1 MKNLITLLFASS
13 ALVTSFLATSVTAN
27 EHAHGGVV
35 IEHPW
40 SRPTPPGTPMGV
52 GYLVIRNHSDR
63 DITLISASTPR
74 ADHVSI
80 HETLMKDG
88 VMRMEPLDDGLA
100 ISAGEAVEL
109 KPLSYHFMLEKLT
122 APLKEGEGEF
132 NRSTQIY
139 FVASP
144 QVSGSRVFSSVVHSA
159 SLQIHLT
166 ASGNSPI
173 NRSSSGSTGATDD
186 WCSRC
191 CLFARGSAGHRN
203 KPACRSQA

>member
-1 MKNLITLLFASS
+1 MTVIGLEAPEERPDSNVRFC
-13 ALVTSFLATSVTAN
+13 LVSLGYGTVAKRTFRSESKSPRLRLGCVMHT
-27 EHAHGGVV
+27 VV
-35 IEHPW
+35 SPK
-40 SRPTPPGTPMGV
+40 S
-52 GYLVIRNHSDR
+52 
-63 DITLISASTPR
+63 
-74 ADHVSI
+74 
-80 HETLMKDG
+80 
-88 VMRMEPLDDGLA
+88 
-100 ISAGEAVEL
+100 
-109 KPLSYHFMLEKLT
+109 
-122 APLKEGEGEF
+122 KEGCGEF

-144 QVSGSRVFSSVVHSA
+144 QVSGSRVFSAVVHSA

-166 ASGNSPI
+166 APRNSPI

>member
-13 ALVTSFLATSVTAN
+13 ALVTSFLATSVTAH

-122 APLKEGEGEF
+122 APLKEGEDIPLILEF
-132 NRSTQIY
+132 EGAEAIEVELRVQSLDADMKGQGMDH
-139 FVASP
+139 
-144 QVSGSRVFSSVVHSA
+144 SGHTMD
-159 SLQIHLT
+159 H
-166 ASGNSPI
+166 
-173 NRSSSGSTGATDD
+173 
-186 WCSRC
+186 
-191 CLFARGSAGHRN
+191 
-203 KPACRSQA
+203 